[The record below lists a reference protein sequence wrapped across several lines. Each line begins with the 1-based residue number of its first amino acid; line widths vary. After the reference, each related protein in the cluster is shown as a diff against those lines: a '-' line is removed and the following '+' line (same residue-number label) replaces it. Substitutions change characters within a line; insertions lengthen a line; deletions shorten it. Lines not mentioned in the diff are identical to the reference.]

1 MFEDLAQSA
10 TAVLLFALAGF
21 SFTWLLS
28 PLTSSW
34 ELARLRLSPRSMD
47 ERLSGQSLVGPVIIL
62 GSVGFIISGVV
73 GWSVG
78 MLMQDF
84 DPIHFTE
91 SSTHINVTLV
101 ALAIFVVTAYLTN
114 AYARFGAGKPTNLGE
129 RLYELQHRERGFY
142 APEHMDQQHWK
153 ALRDSTIAPWEKLN
167 QTDEALLGRLLGTP
181 VPEDPW
187 NHIQQERVMLW
198 RSAHRES
205 TNPKL
210 DRALA
215 RKLWKYHPAHWIRL
229 GLLTVVAI
237 GTVILAVD
245 SKDLSVLVT
254 VLVLIGVG
262 VGVVPPLILRAT
274 SSYNRVRTATLAR
287 NLLWTQRTVKLI
299 DAELDALLAPPSIA
313 PQTPGPWNQS
323 FLNLKSVFFKD
334 KRTTDISRGV
344 Q

>member
-62 GSVGFIISGVV
+62 GGVGFIISGVV

-84 DPIHFTE
+84 DPIHFAE

-142 APEHMDQQHWK
+142 APEHMDQRHWEV
-153 ALRDSTIAPWEKLN
+153 LRENTVGPWKKLN

-181 VPEDPW
+181 LPEDPW
-187 NHIQQERVMLW
+187 NHIQQERVLLW
-198 RSAHRES
+198 RNAHLKS
-205 TNPKL
+205 TNRKL
-210 DRALA
+210 DRALSM
-215 RKLWKYHPAHWIRL
+215 KLWKFHPAHWIRL
-229 GLLTVVAI
+229 GLLAVVAA
-237 GTVILAVD
+237 GTLVLAID
-245 SKDLSVLVT
+245 SKDLSVQVT

-262 VGVVPPLILRAT
+262 AVVVPPLIIRAT
-274 SSYNRVRTATLAR
+274 SAYNRVRTATLAR
-287 NLLWTQRTVKLI
+287 DLLWTQRTIKLI
-299 DAELDALLAPPSIA
+299 DAELDALLAPPSV
-313 PQTPGPWNQS
+313 PLQTPNRWDQS
-323 FLNLKSVFFKD
+323 LLGLKSALFKAREPR
-334 KRTTDISRGV
+334 K
-344 Q
+344 

>member
-62 GSVGFIISGVV
+62 GGIGFIVSGVV

-84 DPIHFTE
+84 DPIHFAE
-91 SSTHINVTLV
+91 SSTHINVTLI
-101 ALAIFVVTAYLTN
+101 AIAIFVVTAYLTN

-142 APEHMDQQHWK
+142 APEHMDQRHWE
-153 ALRDSTIAPWEKLN
+153 ALREITIVPWKKLN
-167 QTDEALLGRLLGTP
+167 QTDEALLGRLLGSP
-181 VPEDPW
+181 IPADPW
-187 NHIQQERVMLW
+187 NHIQQERVILW
-198 RSAHRES
+198 RNAHLESA
-205 TNPKL
+205 NPKL
-210 DRALA
+210 DRALS
-215 RKLWKYHPAHWIRL
+215 RKLWKFHPAHWIRL
-229 GLLTVVAI
+229 SLLAVVAA
-237 GTVILAVD
+237 GTLVLAID

-254 VLVLIGVG
+254 AIVLIGVG
-262 VGVVPPLILRAT
+262 AAVVPPLILRAT
-274 SSYNRVRTATLAR
+274 SAYNRVRTATLAR
-287 NLLWTQRTVKLI
+287 DLLWTQRTIKLI
-299 DAELDALLAPPSIA
+299 DAELDALLAPPSA
-313 PQTPGPWNQS
+313 PTQTPGAWNQS
-323 FLNLKSVFFKD
+323 LLSLRSALFRSKG
-334 KRTTDISRGV
+334 TM
-344 Q
+344 